1 MNVFPAARRPNRALA
16 IAALVLLHGAAVE
29 WLLHLQA
36 TRDRGDGRATTL
48 LLLTPPHPDRPEPA
62 TPLPAPRPAAR
73 PLVAPLP
80 PVDMPAPDGPAIVA
94 SPPSP
99 APAAGDGPRA
109 EKPAPALD
117 LKIPKSFFTD
127 KTPLTPAQE
136 AMQDPRSNHLE
147 LTRQEKLDIAFG
159 VIECVAWQ
167 REPDGS
173 IYRGPG
179 HLKRVQGI
187 STNTFTAHK
196 PGQEDRPMECVK

>member
-1 MNVFPAARRPNRALA
+1 M
-16 IAALVLLHGAAVE
+16 LLHGAAIE

-48 LLLTPPHPDRPEPA
+48 LLLSPPRPDRREPTA
-62 TPLPAPRPAAR
+62 PLPPPRSTIR

-80 PVDMPAPDGPAIVA
+80 PVDVPTPDGPTLVA
-94 SPPSP
+94 SPP
-99 APAAGDGPRA
+99 AAAGTDGPRA
-109 EKPAPALD
+109 DKPASAPAPALD
-117 LKIPKSFFTD
+117 LKIPKSFFED
-127 KTPLTPAQE
+127 KPKLTPAQE

-179 HLKRVQGI
+179 HLRRVQGV
-187 STNTFTAHK
+187 STNPFTHHQ
-196 PGQEDRPMECVK
+196 PGKEDRPTECVK